1 MPMKGKFKWIFST
14 EKINIV
20 AFRALEMAIV
30 QDMLNS
36 GKTPREIRIFMENLG
51 RYFGDLLYI
60 HYHVSGGDIAR
71 DILDVGRIAN
81 SFYVFLFGERID
93 KIYFKLDDNINSIFL
108 HLISYNGMPI
118 CRGMV
123 SPHPEIKIG
132 AFITGSI
139 NRILEIKKS
148 ELGFITAKC
157 WEQKCVSVG
166 DEICEVIIRF
176 DLEEDAYKRI
186 KSRYGGVIHVK

>member
-1 MPMKGKFKWIFST
+1 MSMREKFRWIFST
-14 EKINIV
+14 EKINII
-20 AFRALEMAIV
+20 AFRALEMAII
-30 QDMLNS
+30 QDMLNN
-36 GKTPREIRIFMENLG
+36 GKTPKEIKAFMENLG
-51 RYFGDLLYI
+51 RYLGDLLYI
-60 HYHVSGGDIAR
+60 YYHVSGGNIAR
-71 DILDVGRIAN
+71 DILDIGRIAN
-81 SFYVFLFGERID
+81 SFYAFLFGERID
-93 KIYFKLDDNINSIFL
+93 EIFFELDDNTNSIFL
-108 HLISYNGMPI
+108 HLISYNGIPI

-132 AFITGSI
+132 AFIIGSI

-176 DLEEDAYKRI
+176 NLEKDAYKRI
-186 KSRYGGVIHVK
+186 KNSYGGVIYVK